1 MATPAPPGLY
11 PIFLRGVTCDKFG
24 LKTGEGVNDVVDYKY
39 IPKEDITKD
48 IQVMGKMSD
57 FEPAKKVI
65 DGYHSESILL
75 VVDREQKYGETFL
88 ICYTDEARDEYLR
101 GIMETQEALREQLKA
116 EMQAEEDR
124 RAAEFARL
132 NVVYEDKPITP
143 RPWVREG
150 SNGETE
156 HEISLTSSHA
166 ARELISIEVSRP
178 KRFTKQK
185 YQFTDKTAEV
195 GGVAEFRSHKDPGFK
210 ALREADCGI
219 QVAPTC
225 AESGAQTTWY
235 RSVNKAIQY
244 EAASIGTDT
253 AEVENLDAMLA
264 FLERAT
270 VQVEHALQQN
280 ESVDIFNETFRLLG
294 DDDVGGGAQADN
306 ELRELKN
313 FADPTYSKFKA
324 LAAIDWVPKVNGM
337 VAVSA
342 VRNISFDQ
350 RIPIIGQTH
359 TSYVLLWDF
368 RLLVKPLILM
378 QSNHEI
384 FTFRFNRIDPNLV
397 AGGCITGQ
405 VVLWETSG
413 AIAAAQ
419 QKNNRGASSSSA
431 GGASVEQEEEDLLSM
446 PVSPKYISHVDFS
459 HKKCVADLFWLPPTT
474 QINYRGRLV
483 GDEHLDGKSYQF
495 VTVAGDGLIMVWDIR
510 YEQIFNDELR
520 HIGRA
525 KHVPTEKSNNKESG
539 GVKPLWGPIFK
550 AHLKRLEGVGEL
562 SLCKLSPTTNLQS
575 GVQVLNKP
583 SHFGGDSRSQF
594 TIATEEGDVIF
605 TDLSAR
611 KAEGHAKEEEDEE
624 EAEFSCVKWIT
635 VDHPRPSVCL
645 QESPFFPQ
653 IVLSVSD
660 WNFHIWKVIF
670 LTYLEP
676 LFSMKLIFAYFEFVD
691 RLERTSRCLCHRC
704 HRHTLRPVLGPPRAP
719 PCSTLPVP
727 TVKFSCGISRT
738 PPSARRSSSRP
749 RTQRSLRWSFCRLLR
764 PAGSSYWRWV
774 MISARCT
781 FLKCHATSLVLFT
794 RKSPSC
800 LNSWSAS
807 CR

>member
-1 MATPAPPGLY
+1 M
-11 PIFLRGVTCDKFG
+11 
-24 LKTGEGVNDVVDYKY
+24 NDVVDYKY

-48 IQVMGKMSD
+48 IQTMGKMSD

-65 DGYHSESILL
+65 DSYHSESILL

-150 SNGETE
+150 ANGETE
-156 HEISLTSSHA
+156 HEISLTTPHT

-225 AESGAQTTWY
+225 SESGAQTTWY

-253 AEVENLDAMLA
+253 AEVENLDMMLA

-378 QSNHEI
+378 QSNHEV

-431 GGASVEQEEEDLLSM
+431 GASIEHEEEDLLSM

-510 YEQIFNDELR
+510 FEQIFNDELR

-539 GVKPLWGPIFK
+539 GVKPMWGPIFK

-611 KAEGHAKEEEDEE
+611 KAEGHAKEEEEE
-624 EAEFSCVKWIT
+624 EETEFSCVKWIT

-660 WNFHIWKVIF
+660 WNFHIWKVSELAF
-670 LTYLEP
+670 
-676 LFSMKLIFAYFEFVD
+676 
-691 RLERTSRCLCHRC
+691 
-704 HRHTLRPVLGPPRAP
+704 
-719 PCSTLPVP
+719 
-727 TVKFSCGISRT
+727 
-738 PPSARRSSSRP
+738 
-749 RTQRSLRWSFCRLLR
+749 
-764 PAGSSYWRWV
+764 
-774 MISARCT
+774 
-781 FLKCHATSLVLFT
+781 
-794 RKSPSC
+794 SPSP
-800 LNSWSAS
+800 LTMF
-807 CR
+807 

>member
-11 PIFLRGVTCDKFG
+11 PIFLRGVTCEKFG

-39 IPKEDITKD
+39 IPKEEITKE
-48 IQVMGKMSD
+48 IQTMGKMSD

-65 DGYHSESILL
+65 DSYHSESILL

-143 RPWVREG
+143 RPWVRDG
-150 SNGETE
+150 ANGETE
-156 HEISLTSSHA
+156 HEISLTTPHT
-166 ARELISIEVSRP
+166 ARELISMEVSRP

-253 AEVENLDAMLA
+253 AEVENLDMMLA

-378 QSNHEI
+378 QSHHEV

-431 GGASVEQEEEDLLSM
+431 GASIEHEEEDLLSM

-510 YEQIFNDELR
+510 FEQIFNDELR

-539 GVKPLWGPIFK
+539 GVKPMWGPIFK

-562 SLCKLSPTTNLQS
+562 SLCKLSPTTHLQS

-611 KAEGHAKEEEDEE
+611 KAEGHAKEEEEE
-624 EAEFSCVKWIT
+624 EETEFSCVKWIT

-660 WNFHIWKVIF
+660 WNFHIWKVSIVAF
-670 LTYLEP
+670 FYLH
-676 LFSMKLIFAYFEFVD
+676 LVRGVSNCSFSCA
-691 RLERTSRCLCHRC
+691 RSERTSLCLCPLCPR
-704 HRHTLRPVLGPPRAP
+704 RTSPLELGPPHVPR
-719 PCSTLPVP
+719 CSTLLAPM
-727 TVKFSCGISRT
+727 
-738 PPSARRSSSRP
+738 ARS
-749 RTQRSLRWSFCRLLR
+749 
-764 PAGSSYWRWV
+764 
-774 MISARCT
+774 
-781 FLKCHATSLVLFT
+781 
-794 RKSPSC
+794 
-800 LNSWSAS
+800 
-807 CR
+807 